1 MHIPAIRIRNI
12 RSLHSHEWSVPREK
26 CAGWHVILGDNGS
39 GKSSFLRAIALALT
53 EPRHAGQLRQSW
65 NDWLTRSRRDGH
77 IRLQV
82 APRAGCDGL
91 TAPGVEQAFGLG
103 IRLVRRG
110 AAVERSVSPKPPSK
124 VGWTHDRGWFA
135 ASFGPFRRFFGGNAS
150 LSKSLGSAPRVGRHL
165 SMFEEG
171 IALTECLEWL
181 RELKF
186 RELEDDP
193 EGVLL
198 HHVMEFVNQGD
209 FLPSNV
215 RLEDVTSRGIL
226 FRDANGVDVSVGDLS
241 DGYRSILSLTFEL
254 IRQMAKAFG
263 PERVFEPTDATR
275 ILREGVVIIDEV
287 DAHLHPTW
295 QRRVGR
301 WFCEH
306 FPNVQFIVSTHSP
319 LVCQSAEKGSI
330 YVLPRSGSDEKG
342 RMVEGAALKRLVYGT
357 VLDAYGTEAFGREAA
372 LTRSSSSRHMHK
384 RLATLN
390 NTEIRRRLTDE
401 EEEERRKLREALP
414 SAATTLGEPC

>member
-1 MHIPAIRIRNI
+1 MHIPAVTIRNI
-12 RSLHSHEWSVPREK
+12 RSLRSHEWSVPRKK

-39 GKSSFLRAIALALT
+39 GKSSFLRAIALALI
-53 EPRHAGQLRQSW
+53 EPRHTGQLRQSW
-65 NDWLTRSRRDGH
+65 NDWLTRSRKDGY
-77 IRLQV
+77 IELQV

-91 TAPGVEQAFGLG
+91 TEPGVEKVFPLG
-103 IRLVRRG
+103 IRLVRQE
-110 AAVERSVSPKPPSK
+110 AAVELLQSPEPPSE
-124 VGWTHDRGWFA
+124 VGWSHHRGWFA
-135 ASFGPFRRFFGGNAS
+135 ASFGPFRRFFGGNAR
-150 LSKSLGSAPRVGRHL
+150 LRESLGSAPRVGRHL

-181 RELKF
+181 RDLKF

-193 EGVLL
+193 EGELL
-198 HHVMEFVNQGD
+198 HHVMDFVNQSD

-226 FRDANGVDVSVGDLS
+226 FRDANGVEVSVGDLS
-241 DGYRSILSLTFEL
+241 DGYRSILSLTFES

-263 PERVFEPTDATR
+263 PERVFDPTDATR
-275 ILREGVVIIDEV
+275 ILPEGVVIIDEV

-295 QRRVGR
+295 QQGIGR

-319 LVCQSAEKGSI
+319 LVCQSAENGSI
-330 YVLPRSGSDEKG
+330 YVLPRSGTDERG
-342 RMVEGAALKRLVYGT
+342 GMVEGAALKRLVYGT

-372 LTRSSSSRHMHK
+372 LTRSPSSRDMHR

-390 NTEIRRRLTDE
+390 NTEIRRGLTDDE
-401 EEEERRKLREALP
+401 EKERRKLREALP
-414 SAATTLGEPC
+414 SAATTLS

>member
-1 MHIPAIRIRNI
+1 
-12 RSLHSHEWSVPREK
+12 
-26 CAGWHVILGDNGS
+26 
-39 GKSSFLRAIALALT
+39 
-53 EPRHAGQLRQSW
+53 
-65 NDWLTRSRRDGH
+65 
-77 IRLQV
+77 
-82 APRAGCDGL
+82 
-91 TAPGVEQAFGLG
+91 
-103 IRLVRRG
+103 
-110 AAVERSVSPKPPSK
+110 
-124 VGWTHDRGWFA
+124 
-135 ASFGPFRRFFGGNAS
+135 
-150 LSKSLGSAPRVGRHL
+150 
-165 SMFEEG
+165 MFEEG

-181 RELKF
+181 RDLRF
-186 RELEDDP
+186 RELEEDP

-215 RLEDVTSRGIL
+215 RLVDVTSREIL

-263 PERVFEPTDATR
+263 PERVFDPTDATR
-275 ILREGVVIIDEV
+275 ILPEGVVIIDEI

-295 QRRVGR
+295 QQRVGR

-306 FPNVQFIVSTHSP
+306 FPNVQFMVSTHSP

-342 RMVEGAALKRLVYGT
+342 GMVQGAALQRLVYGT

-372 LTRSSSSRHMHK
+372 STRSSSSRDMHK
-384 RLATLN
+384 RLAILN
-390 NTEIRRRLTDE
+390 NTEIRRRLTGE

>member
-1 MHIPAIRIRNI
+1 MHIPAVTIRNI
-12 RSLHSHEWSVPREK
+12 RSLHEHRWSIPREK

-53 EPRHAGQLRQSW
+53 ESRHRGQLRQSW
-65 NDWLTRSRRDGH
+65 NDWLTRSCRDGY
-77 IRLQV
+77 IRLEV
-82 APRAGCDGL
+82 VPKAGCDGL
-91 TAPGVEQAFGLG
+91 TELGVEQAFRLE
-103 IRLVRRG
+103 IRLVRQE
-110 AAVERSVSPKPPSK
+110 AAVELLQSSEPPRE
-124 VGWTHDRGWFA
+124 VGWSHHRGWFA
-135 ASFGPFRRFFGGNAS
+135 ASFGPFRRFFGGNAR
-150 LSKSLGSAPRVGRHL
+150 LRESLGSAPRVGRHL

-181 RELKF
+181 RDLKF

-193 EGVLL
+193 EGALL
-198 HHVMEFVNQGD
+198 HRVMDFVNQGD

-215 RLEDVTSRGIL
+215 RLKDVTSREIL

-263 PERVFEPTDATR
+263 PEQVFDPTDPTR
-275 ILREGVVIIDEV
+275 ILPEGVVIIDEV

-295 QRRVGR
+295 QQRVGR

-319 LVCQSAEKGSI
+319 LVCQSAENGSI
-330 YVLPRSGSDEKG
+330 YVLPRSGTDEHG
-342 RMVEGAALKRLVYGT
+342 GMMEGAALRRLVYGN

-372 LTRSSSSRHMHK
+372 LTRSRSSRDMHK

-390 NTEIRRRLTDE
+390 NTEIRRRLTDDE
-401 EEEERRKLREALP
+401 EKERQRLREALP
-414 SAATTLGEPC
+414 SAATTLG

>member
-1 MHIPAIRIRNI
+1 
-12 RSLHSHEWSVPREK
+12 
-26 CAGWHVILGDNGS
+26 
-39 GKSSFLRAIALALT
+39 
-53 EPRHAGQLRQSW
+53 
-65 NDWLTRSRRDGH
+65 
-77 IRLQV
+77 
-82 APRAGCDGL
+82 
-91 TAPGVEQAFGLG
+91 
-103 IRLVRRG
+103 
-110 AAVERSVSPKPPSK
+110 
-124 VGWTHDRGWFA
+124 
-135 ASFGPFRRFFGGNAS
+135 
-150 LSKSLGSAPRVGRHL
+150 
-165 SMFEEG
+165 MFEEG

-181 RELKF
+181 RDLKF

-193 EGVLL
+193 EGALL
-198 HHVMEFVNQGD
+198 QRVMDFVNQGD

-263 PERVFEPTDATR
+263 PERVFDPTDVTR
-275 ILREGVVIIDEV
+275 IRPEGVVIIDEV

-295 QRRVGR
+295 QQRIGR

-319 LVCQSAEKGSI
+319 LVCQSAENGSI
-330 YVLPRSGSDEKG
+330 YLLPRSGTDERG
-342 RMVEGAALKRLVYGT
+342 GMVEGAALKRLVYGT

-372 LTRSSSSRHMHK
+372 LTRSPSSRDMHR

-390 NTEIRRRLTDE
+390 NTEIRRRLTADE
-401 EEEERRKLREALP
+401 EKERQKLREALP
-414 SAATTLGEPC
+414 SAATSLS